1 MKHRYTRGLCAL
13 VLCAAML
20 TPALAAEP
28 ETPAAEGPDLT
39 WEELDD
45 RIRSGSLNVQTLD
58 ENIGSIQAID
68 YEQMEEQL
76 RNQLNQLADAE
87 WFMLQLG
94 DTASANSLDTSYG
107 SLREVYDDLKD
118 GELQQDYADAV
129 RQIEDGIHQILSA
142 GESLYINILAMEA
155 SLEDGNRGLAA
166 IDRSLEEL
174 RLRRDLGQVSPQQA
188 AELEQTRADTVSQLR
203 TLETAISTAKCQLQ
217 VLIGEEPTGE
227 LTLGALPGLEEM
239 GWTEPDYEA
248 DLAAA
253 KEASWTLY
261 DAALTLA
268 DAEDVWKDA
277 RRDYYGSY
285 YRYQYD
291 MAEHT
296 WNAAQTTYDA
306 AVQDFETS
314 FQSLYDSLADY
325 EQVLENKQA
334 AVTYQ
339 QTLLDTAYT
348 RYERGLISSSAVK
361 TAEDDLAG
369 AQSETESAERD
380 LFAAR
385 NSYRLAVTY
394 GILA

>member
-28 ETPAAEGPDLT
+28 ETSAAEGPDLT

-174 RLRRDLGQVSPQQA
+174 RLRQDLGQVSPQQV

-253 KEASWTLY
+253 
-261 DAALTLA
+261 
-268 DAEDVWKDA
+268 
-277 RRDYYGSY
+277 
-285 YRYQYD
+285 
-291 MAEHT
+291 
-296 WNAAQTTYDA
+296 
-306 AVQDFETS
+306 
-314 FQSLYDSLADY
+314 
-325 EQVLENKQA
+325 
-334 AVTYQ
+334 
-339 QTLLDTAYT
+339 
-348 RYERGLISSSAVK
+348 
-361 TAEDDLAG
+361 
-369 AQSETESAERD
+369 QSEAESAERD